1 MTIKHN
7 KNNPKILFFDIENF
21 PNLAYVWQQRID
33 GYIPDNMMKDPW
45 YMAMWS
51 AKWLGDKKV
60 MNKSLI
66 DYPSHYKS
74 NPRCDKMILK
84 DLWALLD
91 EADIVIGHN
100 AKAFDIKKSNARFIM
115 NGMLAPSPYKVVD
128 TLQIARSKFF
138 FTSNKLDNL
147 GQYLGCGEK
156 LETGGFKLWEDCMA
170 GKRSAWK
177 KFKKYCNQ
185 DVLLLEKVYYKL
197 LPYATNHPNMGA
209 YIDDDKPR
217 CPNCQSENLHKRGTS
232 TTSTGQYKR
241 YQCNS
246 CGSWSRGKENL
257 RREKDRI
264 TKKGNAKKGKIK
276 QVKNTSSQA

>member
-1 MTIKHN
+1 MTIKHS
-7 KNNPKILFFDIENF
+7 KANPKILLFDIENF

-66 DYPSHYKS
+66 DYPDHYKKH
-74 NPRCDKMILK
+74 PTCDKMILQ
-84 DLWALLD
+84 DLWNLLD

-115 NGMLAPSPYKVVD
+115 NGMKPPSPYKVVD

-147 GQYLGCGEK
+147 GQYLGVGEK
-156 LETGGFKLWEDCMA
+156 IETGGFKLWEDCML
-170 GKRSAWK
+170 GKKSAWR

-185 DVLLLEKVYYKL
+185 DVNLLEKVYLKL
-197 LPYATNHPNMGA
+197 LPYATNHPNIGS
-209 YIDDDKPR
+209 YIDDNQPH
-217 CPNCQSENLHKRGTS
+217 CTNCGSPKLQKRGTS
-232 TTSTGQYKR
+232 TTSTGRYQR
-241 YQCNS
+241 YQCQA
-246 CGSWSRGKENL
+246 CGAYGRGKENL
-257 RREKDRI
+257 RREKD
-264 TKKGNAKKGKIK
+264 TVTESGKVKKGKIK
-276 QVKNTSSQA
+276 KVHITSSQA